1 MVQDSMNLETVRLRL
16 RARVAADLDAIMAL
30 DADPAVRAFIGGPPD
45 PKAHRAELARN
56 IVLGRPEPHASWAI
70 EWRGAPGLLG
80 LCGLSLWE
88 EGSIT
93 QIDWRLRRTAWGHG
107 VATEAAGAVLARALG
122 PLGLRAVVALIHPD
136 NTASIRVAEKIGM
149 LPCGGT
155 QYWGTS
161 QILYRAGEAA
171 GVPSMHRF

>member
-1 MVQDSMNLETVRLRL
+1 MDLETNRLRL
-16 RARVAADLDAIMAL
+16 RTRVPADLDAIMAL

-45 PKAHRAELARN
+45 PEAHRAEVARN
-56 IVLGRPEPHASWAI
+56 IALGRPEPHASWAI

-88 EGSIT
+88 ETSIT
-93 QIDWRLRRTAWGHG
+93 QIGWRLRRTAWGHG

-122 PLGLRAVVALIHPD
+122 PLGLRVVVALIHPD

-149 LPCGGT
+149 LPCGGA
-155 QYWGTS
+155 QYRGTP
-161 QILYRAGEAA
+161 QLLYCVGEAA
-171 GVPSMHRF
+171 SAPRMHRI